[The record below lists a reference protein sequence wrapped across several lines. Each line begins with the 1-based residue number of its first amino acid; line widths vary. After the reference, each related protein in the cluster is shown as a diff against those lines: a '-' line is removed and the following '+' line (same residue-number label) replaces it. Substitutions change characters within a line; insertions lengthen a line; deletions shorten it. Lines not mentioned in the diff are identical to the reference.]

1 MKRSRTRVQKAC
13 RANFVTFNK
22 AELPR
27 PWVRCVWEAAAKY
40 TKKPDVSDK
49 RPLKTIEKHVF
60 FAHCPTR
67 GRINISAFKKILRKV
82 PRFLYFFCGFQV
94 WPGRRFE
101 ETSKNIVFS
110 CIFSLSPSFSFL
122 K

>member
-1 MKRSRTRVQKAC
+1 
-13 RANFVTFNK
+13 
-22 AELPR
+22 
-27 PWVRCVWEAAAKY
+27 VWEAATKY

-49 RPLKTIEKHVF
+49 RPLKTIEKPVF